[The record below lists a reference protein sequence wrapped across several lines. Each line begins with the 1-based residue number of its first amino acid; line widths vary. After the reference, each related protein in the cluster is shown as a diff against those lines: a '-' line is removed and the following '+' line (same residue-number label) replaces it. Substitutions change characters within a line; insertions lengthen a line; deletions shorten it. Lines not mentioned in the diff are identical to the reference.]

1 MELDF
6 RDSLFYKSENSGPY
20 LYVIYF
26 WKFCIRSFLFWVSS
40 WNRVS
45 LYSVSFFEVT
55 PSVVVYFF
63 IIIFWIFFNNFVSA
77 LLLLFLSIS
86 VKVIRHFRVPE
97 LAAGLRLS
105 ALICAGSKALTMTI
119 WISLSVSYFTVLL
132 FYCVIILYLIIL
144 LCYYF
149 SFFFVFLVLMF
160 SYFTVLLFYCV
171 IILLCYYFTVLLF
184 FCVIILLCYYFSFF
198 CFPCIDVFLSKY

>member
-1 MELDF
+1 MESDF

-40 WNRVS
+40 WNRFS
-45 LYSVSFFEVT
+45 LYAVSFFEVT
-55 PSVVVYFF
+55 PSIVVYFF

-119 WISLSVSYFTVLL
+119 WISLSVSYSTVLL
-132 FYCVIILYLIIL
+132 FYCVIIL
-144 LCYYF
+144 LC
-149 SFFFVFLVLMF
+149 
-160 SYFTVLLFYCV
+160 YFTVLLFYCV
-171 IILLCYYFTVLLF
+171 IILLCYYFTVSLF
-184 FCVIILLCYYFSFF
+184 FCVIIFRFF
-198 CFPCIDVFLSKY
+198 VFLVLMFSYQSTNFTGIVAFH

>member
-6 RDSLFYKSENSGPY
+6 RDSLFYKPENSGPY

-40 WNRVS
+40 WNRFS
-45 LYSVSFFEVT
+45 LYPVSFFEVT
-55 PSVVVYFF
+55 PSVVVYFI
-63 IIIFWIFFNNFVSA
+63 IIIFWIFVNNFVSG

-86 VKVIRHFRVPE
+86 VKVIHFRAPE
-97 LAAGLRLS
+97 LAAGLRSS
-105 ALICAGSKALTMTI
+105 ALISAGSKALTMSV
-119 WISLSVSYFTVLL
+119 WISLSVSYW
-132 FYCVIILYLIIL
+132 
-144 LCYYF
+144 
-149 SFFFVFLVLMF
+149 
-160 SYFTVLLFYCV
+160 TVLLFYCV

-198 CFPCIDVFLSKY
+198 CFSCIDVFLSKY

>member
-6 RDSLFYKSENSGPY
+6 RDSLFYNSENSGPY

-40 WNRVS
+40 WNRFS
-45 LYSVSFFEVT
+45 LYAVSFFEVT
-55 PSVVVYFF
+55 PSIVVYFF

-119 WISLSVSYFTVLL
+119 WISLSVSY
-132 FYCVIILYLIIL
+132 
-144 LCYYF
+144 
-149 SFFFVFLVLMF
+149 S
-160 SYFTVLLFYCV
+160 TVLLFYCV
-171 IILLCYYFTVLLF
+171 IILLCYYFTVSLF
-184 FCVIILLCYYFSFF
+184 FCVIIFRFF
-198 CFPCIDVFLSKY
+198 VFLVLMFSYQSTNFTGIVAFH